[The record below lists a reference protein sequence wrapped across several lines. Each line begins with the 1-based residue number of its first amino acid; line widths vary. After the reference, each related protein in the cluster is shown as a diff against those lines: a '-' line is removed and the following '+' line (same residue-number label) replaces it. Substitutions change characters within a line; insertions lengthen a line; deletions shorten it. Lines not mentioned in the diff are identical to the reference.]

1 MLKGLTEELRVK
13 RKALETKICE
23 FNITQPTKRAK
34 ISEIKELVKTPKKGT
49 VGNTKVQEFALSTS
63 KRTKILLLRLPR
75 RFQSLEQLLNLSF
88 RSLHLRS
95 LLEDLTLLEPTFKRN
110 LN

>member
-49 VGNTKVQEFALSTS
+49 VGNTKVQ
-63 KRTKILLLRLPR
+63 
-75 RFQSLEQLLNLSF
+75 
-88 RSLHLRS
+88 
-95 LLEDLTLLEPTFKRN
+95 
-110 LN
+110 

>member
-63 KRTKILLLRLPR
+63 KRTKKPSVASPKKIPV
-75 RFQSLEQLLNLSF
+75 F
-88 RSLHLRS
+88 RATPKPEFSVPSPKKSTRGF
-95 LLEDLTLLEPTFKRN
+95 DLARAN
-110 LN
+110 I